1 MNVFRR
7 GAWMLMLVLACA
19 AGVGHAQ
26 PPTSAPALSIQTLD
40 GQTFDLAAMRGK
52 WVVVNFWATWC
63 SPCIAEMPALS
74 KYVRTHK
81 DVAAV
86 GLAYDRSP
94 RAEVLAFAKKHPVDY
109 PLAQLDMDDLPRG
122 IEMPATL
129 PTTYLIA
136 PDGRLAKRFIGPV
149 DAKLLDAAIA
159 TSKSSRSGSGANRP

>member
-7 GAWMLMLVLACA
+7 GAWMLMLALACA
-19 AGVGHAQ
+19 AGTGHAQ
-26 PPTSAPALSIQTLD
+26 PSTAPPALSIRTLD
-40 GQTFDLAAMRGK
+40 GKTFDLAALRGK
-52 WVVVNFWATWC
+52 WVIVNFWATWC

-81 DVAAV
+81 NVAAV

-94 RAEVLAFAKKHPVDY
+94 RAEVLAFANRHPVDY

-159 TSKSSRSGSGANRP
+159 AFPSERSGAGAKRP